1 MIEIF
6 VSSLCP
12 DCIEV
17 IENYKKDPLYY
28 GKAVLIDI
36 TESMANL
43 KRFLSYRDN
52 KIEFKE
58 KIQTNQVGI
67 PVIISDKEEVKF
79 I

>member
-1 MIEIF
+1 
-6 VSSLCP
+6 
-12 DCIEV
+12 
-17 IENYKKDPLYY
+17 
-28 GKAVLIDI
+28 
-36 TESMANL
+36 MANL
-43 KRFLSYRDN
+43 KRFLYYRDK

>member
-43 KRFLSYRDN
+43 KRFLYYRDN